1 MIFTMMLVWSNTT
14 DTVKGMSSGITTSS
28 VQRLLNN
35 ALVMPSYLF
44 YFAHAHNE
52 FRLPE
57 LKSIAELYGF
67 PMLLPQDP
75 DDRDPTRPCMVIGLE
90 EEEHARILGSRCILI
105 KCVLGSL
112 F

>member
-1 MIFTMMLVWSNTT
+1 MMLVINTT
-14 DTVKGMSSGITTSS
+14 DTVKLEEMSHNVQGCQTTPYS
-28 VQRLLNN
+28 

-44 YFAHAHNE
+44 HFAHAHNE

-57 LKSIAELYGF
+57 LKSIAELHGF
-67 PMLLPQDP
+67 SILLPQNP

-105 KCVLGSL
+105 KCVLDLL